1 MLSDDAVE
9 EFVAKFVNDN
19 DTVAIG
25 TSKLGENFAIK
36 LALRAEKEN
45 LNIKFVPTSSHMA
58 TIISHLRMPTAS
70 INDLKIDVAF
80 EFADMIDKDFN
91 FIKNKTLS
99 LVRDKMIA
107 ETADKLIVVAD
118 REFYVKKL
126 FGSIPFEVVKFGYK
140 HSFAQLERL
149 GKASMRN
156 GNKGFFTTET
166 NNYLIDVAVDE
177 VFDLDNLDYATKKI
191 PGVIETGLFT
201 GYADKIILH
210 DDKIHVK
217 SRIF

>member
-1 MLSDDAVE
+1 MLSDEAVE
-9 EFVAKFVNDN
+9 EFIAKFVQDN

-25 TSKLGENFAIK
+25 TSKTGEDFLVK

-45 LNIKFVPTSSHMA
+45 LNIKVVPTSSHMA

-80 EFADMIDKDFN
+80 EFVDLIDHEFN

-107 ETADKLIVVAD
+107 QTADKLIVVAD
-118 REFYVKKL
+118 RDFYVKRL
-126 FGSIPFEVVKFGYK
+126 FGKIPFEIVKFGYQ
-140 HSFAQLERL
+140 HSLAELDRL
-149 GKASMRN
+149 GKAKMRE
-156 GNKGFFTTET
+156 GIKGFFTTET
-166 NNYLIDVAVDE
+166 NNYIADVQVDE
-177 VFDLDNLDYATKKI
+177 IFDLDNLDYATKKI